1 VLDSSKRRLPL
12 RMGTRKVLGAGD
24 ELLLR
29 HYDHA
34 DDDAATIAFVP
45 PGDTKPVIAKATKR
59 KLGRRWC

>member
-1 VLDSSKRRLPL
+1 
-12 RMGTRKVLGAGD
+12 MGTRKVLGAGD